1 MHFTIGPERIVYDMG
16 NRSNESSSFIYITV
30 LNVISALSVVGLHT
44 NGCFWQFSKERWW
57 FTANI
62 IESVLYF
69 AVPCFFMMTG
79 ATLLDYAKQY
89 DTKIFFV
96 RCLKKTVIP
105 FIFWS
110 LVALLFRIY
119 FFKNISWNVVTVSYV
134 VDGVLNTKF
143 NGLFWFF
150 PPLFGL
156 YLSIPLFAC
165 LDENKNVTVLK
176 YLAGSCFLLNCL
188 IPFLL
193 TVFKI
198 KIRFPIVVAVG
209 SGYLLYLIL
218 GYLFNKLDF
227 SKKEKRIIYLLAFL
241 GLLVHMCGTYFVSM
255 EAGKIIKIYKG
266 YNNVPCIL
274 YSMGI
279 FLFIKENVQQ
289 LRTESFRM
297 GLQLLKDYT
306 FSIYLLHWFVMHSLI
321 RAFHID
327 THSIIYRLGGI
338 FLISFICVC
347 ITWAIRKIP
356 WLGRKIL
363 P

>member
-1 MHFTIGPERIVYDMG
+1 MEIK
-16 NRSNESSSFIYITV
+16 SNESSNLFYITV
-30 LNVISALSVVGLHT
+30 LNVLSALAVVGLHT
-44 NGCFWQFSKERWW
+44 NGCFWEFSKERWW

-69 AVPCFFMMTG
+69 AVPVFFMITG
-79 ATLLDYAKQY
+79 ATLLDYTKRC
-89 DTKIFFV
+89 DTKTFFT
-96 RCLKKTVIP
+96 RRLKKTVIP
-105 FIFWS
+105 FVFWS
-110 LVALLFRIY
+110 LVALLFQIY
-119 FFKNISWNVVTVSYV
+119 FCKSISWNVITIGYL

-143 NGLFWFF
+143 NSLYWFF

-156 YLSIPLFAC
+156 YLSIPLFAS
-165 LDENKNVTVLK
+165 LEESKRIAVLK

-198 KIRFPIVVAVG
+198 EIHFPIVIVVG

-227 SKKEKRIIYLLAFL
+227 SKRTKRLIYLLAFL
-241 GLLVHMCGTYFVSM
+241 GLLLHICGTYFLSI
-255 EAGKIIKIYKG
+255 ETGKIIGTYKG

-274 YSMGI
+274 YSLGA
-279 FLFIKENVQQ
+279 FLFVKENVRR
-289 LRTESFRM
+289 LNTESIGG
-297 GLQLLKDYT
+297 GLNRLKDYT
-306 FSIYLLHWFVMHSLI
+306 FAIYLLHWFVMSTLI
-321 RAFHID
+321 RVFHID
-327 THSIIYRLGGI
+327 THSIVYRVGGI

>member
-1 MHFTIGPERIVYDMG
+1 MK
-16 NRSNESSSFIYITV
+16 SKANESADLFYITV
-30 LNVISALSVVGLHT
+30 LNVLSALSVVGLHT
-44 NGCFWQFSKERWW
+44 NGCFWQFSKEHWW

-69 AVPCFFMMTG
+69 AVPVFFMMTG
-79 ATLLDYAKQY
+79 VTLLDYTKRC
-89 DTKIFFV
+89 DTKTFFI
-96 RCLKKTVIP
+96 RRLKKAVIP
-105 FIFWS
+105 FVFWS
-110 LVALLFRIY
+110 LVALLVRIY
-119 FFKNISWNVVTVSYV
+119 FSKEISWNIVTVGYV
-134 VDGVLNTKF
+134 VDGVLNAKF
-143 NGLFWFF
+143 NNVYWFF

-165 LDENKNVTVLK
+165 VEESKKISVLK
-176 YLAGSCFLLNCL
+176 YLAGSCFILNCL

-198 KIRFPIVVAVG
+198 NIRFPIVVAVG

-218 GYLFNKLDF
+218 GYLFNQLDF

-241 GLLVHMCGTYFVSM
+241 GLFIHICGTYVLSM
-255 EAGKIIKIYKG
+255 EAGKIIKTFKG

-274 YSMGI
+274 YSLGV
-279 FLFIKENVQQ
+279 FLFVKENVHW
-289 LRTESFRM
+289 LNTESIRRGFEK
-297 GLQLLKDYT
+297 LKDYT
-306 FSIYLLHWFVMHSLI
+306 FAIYLLHWFVMHLMI

-327 THSIIYRLGGI
+327 THSIVYRLGGI
-338 FLISFICVC
+338 FLVSFICVC

-356 WLGRKIL
+356 YWGRRIL

>member
-1 MHFTIGPERIVYDMG
+1 MET
-16 NRSNESSSFIYITV
+16 RSNVFYITV
-30 LNVISALSVVGLHT
+30 LNVIAALSVVGLHT

-69 AVPCFFMMTG
+69 AVPVFFMITG
-79 ATLLDYAKQY
+79 ATLLDYTKRC
-89 DTKIFFV
+89 DTKTFFI
-96 RCLKKTVIP
+96 RRLKKTVIP

-119 FFKNISWNVVTVSYV
+119 FFKNISWNVVTIGYV

-143 NGLFWFF
+143 NSLYWFF

-156 YLSIPLFAC
+156 YLSIPLFAS
-165 LDENKNVTVLK
+165 LEENKKLAVLK

-193 TVFKI
+193 TVLKI
-198 KIRFPIVVAVG
+198 KTRFPIVIVVG

-218 GYLFNKLDF
+218 GYLFNRLVF
-227 SKKEKRIIYLLAFL
+227 SKRTKRLIYLLAFL
-241 GLLVHMCGTYFVSM
+241 GLLLHICGTYFLSM
-255 EAGKIIKIYKG
+255 EAGKIIRTYKG
-266 YNNVPCIL
+266 YNNVPCIM
-274 YSMGI
+274 YSLGI
-279 FLFIKENVQQ
+279 FLFIKENVHW
-289 LRTESFRM
+289 LSTESIRG
-297 GLQLLKDYT
+297 GLNRLKDYT
-306 FSIYLLHWFVMHSLI
+306 FAIYLLHWFVMSTLV

-327 THSIIYRLGGI
+327 THSIVYRVGGI
-338 FLISFICVC
+338 FLVSIICVC
-347 ITWAIRKIP
+347 ITWVIRKIP
-356 WLGRKIL
+356 WIGRRIL